1 MPEKIQKAIDDSDA
15 FIVLLTKQASTSPSV
30 NQEIGFAKKA
40 GRKII
45 PMVEEGVDVGVL
57 LQGYEVLRFN
67 LENVQEAIK
76 KVTDY
81 IAKVFP
87 KKEDDTLIKITCGVL
102 VVMLGIIF
110 LYALTGQKK

>member
-1 MPEKIQKAIDDSDA
+1 MNFWNP
-15 FIVLLTKQASTSPSV
+15 
-30 NQEIGFAKKA
+30 
-40 GRKII
+40 
-45 PMVEEGVDVGVL
+45 VDI
-57 LQGYEVLRFN
+57 N
-67 LENVQEAIK
+67 EAIK

-110 LYALTGQKK
+110 LYALTEQKE